1 MALARV
7 DSEISERGGGG
18 GTCKGYKV
26 TALEAIKD
34 LVSLQNV
41 SKTDVEGAP

>member
-7 DSEISERGGGG
+7 DSEISERGEG
-18 GTCKGYKV
+18 GTCKGYKA